1 MELGVELSPQGNIA
15 VAVTF
20 QLPDVALQL
29 AQLFTHCPLLQGR
42 IIFPVAHVETSA
54 ANFHPE
60 DSVAVQQDAELR
72 QDAGALPADDPAAD
86 ESTVPLGCAAVR
98 LAAAAKAPHSNT
110 GAHTSA
116 AHACQRPAGGE
127 VRTGGTVML
136 VAHKKR

>member
-1 MELGVELSPQGNIA
+1 MTPPLQCSLSVRVELGVELSPQGNIA

-72 QDAGALPADDPAAD
+72 QDAGAPPADDPAAD

-98 LAAAAKAPHSNT
+98 LAAAAKAPHPTLIQARIRQQHMHAN
-110 GAHTSA
+110 AQPA
-116 AHACQRPAGGE
+116 A
-127 VRTGGTVML
+127 
-136 VAHKKR
+136 